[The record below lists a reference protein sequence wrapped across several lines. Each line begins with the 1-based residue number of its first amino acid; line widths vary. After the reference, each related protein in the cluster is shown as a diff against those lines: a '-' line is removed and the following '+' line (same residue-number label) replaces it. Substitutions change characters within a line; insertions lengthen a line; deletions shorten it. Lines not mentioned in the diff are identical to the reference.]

1 MHRNQ
6 SFTSW
11 WHSPRVRDARR
22 SLSPGMWLRRLTAR
36 HRRLPDFIIPGAQKA
51 GTTSLFGW
59 LQGHP
64 QCEPSLKKE
73 VHFFDRHFDRGTAW
87 YRTNFPLCRSVG
99 QDDATKLRFESSPYY
114 MFDPRV
120 PERVREV
127 LPNAKVIF
135 LLRDPV
141 TRAYSHFQHSTLR
154 RREKLS
160 FEEAIAAEPTRLA
173 GEEEK
178 LMADPTYQ
186 SSAYQHFSY
195 LARGIY
201 ADQLHRWLEHFP
213 LEQLLVIESEQM
225 FRDPS
230 AVFQRVLDFLAIDP
244 WEPAGFGNLNTGRYR
259 SKMPESIQRQLAAYF
274 APHNERLYE
283 LLGTRFSWCSPSDR
297 CAA

>member
-1 MHRNQ
+1 M
-6 SFTSW
+6 
-11 WHSPRVRDARR
+11 
-22 SLSPGMWLRRLTAR
+22 
-36 HRRLPDFIIPGAQKA
+36 
-51 GTTSLFGW
+51 
-59 LQGHP
+59 
-64 QCEPSLKKE
+64 
-73 VHFFDRHFDRGTAW
+73 
-87 YRTNFPLCRSVG
+87 
-99 QDDATKLRFESSPYY
+99 
-114 MFDPRV
+114 

-154 RREKLS
+154 RRETLS

-178 LMADPTYQ
+178 LLADPTYQ

-297 CAA
+297 RAA